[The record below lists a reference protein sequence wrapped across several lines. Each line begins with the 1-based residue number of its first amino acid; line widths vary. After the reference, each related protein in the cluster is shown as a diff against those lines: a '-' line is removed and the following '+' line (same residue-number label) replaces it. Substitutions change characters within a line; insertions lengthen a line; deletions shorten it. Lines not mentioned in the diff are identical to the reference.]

1 MASSIQ
7 ATTTETT
14 QSTQPTALDKKKNT
28 DTTNTSPVAPVP
40 SLISKKNTKI
50 TKTKYST
57 PSNVRKPSKE
67 DELLRAKHA
76 MQNLGLA
83 PKWKI
88 TEATNKTE
96 EKTSEEILI
105 KKAENIEIKNE
116 EIDEDA
122 QKMQESSKYL
132 PANSST
138 KTPSQKPPISPTH
151 RAYYPSI

>member
-28 DTTNTSPVAPVP
+28 DTTNTSPAAPVP
-40 SLISKKNTKI
+40 SLISKKNTKT

-88 TEATNKTE
+88 TETTSKTE
-96 EKTSEEILI
+96 EKNPEEITI
-105 KKAENIEIKNE
+105 KKEDKNHNQ
-116 EIDEDA
+116 D
-122 QKMQESSKYL
+122 
-132 PANSST
+132 
-138 KTPSQKPPISPTH
+138 
-151 RAYYPSI
+151 

>member
-1 MASSIQ
+1 
-7 ATTTETT
+7 
-14 QSTQPTALDKKKNT
+14 
-28 DTTNTSPVAPVP
+28 VP
-40 SLISKKNTKI
+40 SLISKKNTKT

-96 EKTSEEILI
+96 EKTTQ
-105 KKAENIEIKNE
+105 KKSLSREQKTLKPRMKKLTKTQ
-116 EIDEDA
+116 

-132 PANSST
+132 PA

-151 RAYYPSI
+151 RAYYPLI